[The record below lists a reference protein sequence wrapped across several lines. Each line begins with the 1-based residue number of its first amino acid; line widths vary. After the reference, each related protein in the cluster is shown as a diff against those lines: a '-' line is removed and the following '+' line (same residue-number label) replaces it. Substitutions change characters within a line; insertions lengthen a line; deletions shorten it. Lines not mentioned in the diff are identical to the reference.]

1 MARQL
6 SRVAWVEMTV
16 ILEDDHP
23 FLLELIQDPVDG
35 GYLQIEHVGD
45 ESLWPVAFHA

>member
-35 GYLQIEHVGD
+35 GHLQVQCVGN
-45 ESLWPVAFHA
+45 ESLRPVAFLA